1 MFLLRWYRVYS
12 VKEAI
17 RILLNLV
24 VTIGGSSF
32 NLLSNIDRIRRN
44 GYISNDSGMRY
55 YKYNV

>member
-24 VTIGGSSF
+24 VTIGSV
-32 NLLSNIDRIRRN
+32 
-44 GYISNDSGMRY
+44 
-55 YKYNV
+55 KYGTEG